1 MNDTATHD
9 TAEIAEPDTSPWM
22 SIGKIAGRADVSTR
36 TLRYYQELG
45 LLDPAGSSPGGNRR
59 YSEADL
65 IRLQRILELRNVM
78 GFELERIGDILQAED
93 RLTDLRREVRTGVS
107 DRRRIEILREADKIN
122 ASLLGQVAAKFAVL
136 EEFAAE
142 LKAKQL
148 HYRTLAVELGIDL
161 DR

>member
-1 MNDTATHD
+1 MTVATTNNTD
-9 TAEIAEPDTSPWM
+9 LVEPDASPTM

-36 TLRYYQELG
+36 TLRYYQELD

-122 ASLLGQVAAKFAVL
+122 ARLLGQVAAKFAVL

-142 LKAKQL
+142 LRAKKCR
-148 HYRTLAVELGIDL
+148 YRALAAELGIDL
-161 DR
+161 DG

>member
-1 MNDTATHD
+1 MSDTATHD
-9 TAEIAEPDTSPWM
+9 TVEFAEPNSSPTM

-93 RLTDLRREVRTGVS
+93 RLTDLRREVRIGVS

-122 ASLLGQVAAKFAVL
+122 AGLLGQVASKFAVL

-142 LKAKQL
+142 LEAKKL
-148 HYRTLAVELGIDL
+148 RYRTIAAELGIDL
-161 DR
+161 ES